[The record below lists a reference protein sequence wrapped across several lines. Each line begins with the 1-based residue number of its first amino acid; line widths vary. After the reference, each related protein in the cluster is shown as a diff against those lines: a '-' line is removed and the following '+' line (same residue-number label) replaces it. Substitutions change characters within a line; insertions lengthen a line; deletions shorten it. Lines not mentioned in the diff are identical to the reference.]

1 MSNIDNTS
9 ANTITLSVY
18 AEVLY
23 LFIRKNILTYY
34 FNNHFVYCFNI

>member
-1 MSNIDNTS
+1 MSNIYNTS

-23 LFIRKNILTYY
+23 LFIRKKNPYIL
-34 FNNHFVYCFNI
+34 F

>member
-23 LFIRKNILTYY
+23 LFIRKKHPYIL
-34 FNNHFVYCFNI
+34 F